1 MKSNLMTMTA
11 AMLLAA
17 SGQANAGTPS
27 GKPFIGKQEISIQ
40 DGRMTPEA
48 LWAMGRIGETSV
60 SPDGKQIAYTVS

>member
-1 MKSNLMTMTA
+1 
-11 AMLLAA
+11 MLLAA

-48 LWAMGRIGETSV
+48 LWAMGRIGDTEFVIFSSASLCHCVQTNI
-60 SPDGKQIAYTVS
+60 K